1 MKIHLGVGLRKTN
14 YVKGFPYHAK
24 WLRDYFRQ
32 WPIFHL
38 GIRKYEDRIVNKELE
53 FKCLLKKYKEMSS
66 Y

>member
-38 GIRKYEDRIVNKELE
+38 GII
-53 FKCLLKKYKEMSS
+53 
-66 Y
+66 